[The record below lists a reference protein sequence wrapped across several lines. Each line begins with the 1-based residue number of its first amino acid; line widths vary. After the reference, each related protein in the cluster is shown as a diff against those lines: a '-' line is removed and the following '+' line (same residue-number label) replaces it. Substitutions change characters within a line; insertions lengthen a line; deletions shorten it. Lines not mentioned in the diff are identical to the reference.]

1 MDTDLK
7 YSLAMTFAAL
17 AMIVAFS
24 FMLF

>member
-7 YSLAMTFAAL
+7 YSLSMTFAAL
-17 AMIVAFS
+17 AMIVAFA